1 MEGALMALL
10 NDPASQPSQMWAVV
24 RYLAFARNPVKYD
37 RVRMLLSPPSLGDD
51 GKTFDWAVE
60 SLEELGMVA
69 QAENGDLS
77 LDGMATQ
84 LHGEDFGAFANVLRT
99 RVLAPELNTG
109 VGNDASQVGP
119 RDLTRALAWFLSL
132 DPLTNSLNWS
142 DVQRLQ
148 PRALRPEVG
157 KAIVNDTRWP
167 RFVTW
172 ATALGLAAADLLVND
187 RIVPDCT
194 AAVKRVL
201 QDMGKPGHVFDA
213 LEALRTLR
221 TSLPVLPGGAF
232 SVAVGI
238 PDPGD
243 TTTSRA
249 LSFALLRG
257 EDEGW
262 LRLDRPG
269 ADARRFLSIQDPE
282 RPDAP
287 RACRSIAILEDG
299 RG

>member
-1 MEGALMALL
+1 MALL
-10 NDPASQPSQMWAVV
+10 NDPASQPSQMWAVI
-24 RYLAFARNPVKYD
+24 RYLAYAKKPVKYEGA
-37 RVRMLLSPPSLGDD
+37 RMLLSPPSLGDD
-51 GKTFDWAVE
+51 GKMFDWAVE
-60 SLEELGMVA
+60 TLKELRMVA
-69 QAENGDLS
+69 QTDTGELC
-77 LDGMATQ
+77 LDGVAAQ
-84 LHGEDFGAFANVLRT
+84 LDGEDFGGFAAVLRT

-132 DPLTNSLNWS
+132 DPVTSSLNWS
-142 DVQRLQ
+142 EAQRLQ
-148 PRALRPEVG
+148 GRALRPEVG

-194 AAVKRVL
+194 AAVKRVM
-201 QDMGKPGHVFDA
+201 QDMGKPGHIVDA

-232 SVAVGI
+232 SAAVGI
-238 PDPGD
+238 PDPGA
-243 TTTSRA
+243 TATGRA

-269 ADARRFLSIQDPE
+269 ADARRFLSIPDPE

-299 RG
+299 RA